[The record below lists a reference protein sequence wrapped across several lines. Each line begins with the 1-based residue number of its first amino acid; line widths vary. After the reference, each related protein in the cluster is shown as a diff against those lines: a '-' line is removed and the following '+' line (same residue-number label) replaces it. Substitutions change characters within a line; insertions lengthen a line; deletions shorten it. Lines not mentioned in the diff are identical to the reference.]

1 MKRLDPDIR
10 CNVHVEKLTADNVD
24 MITGYDI
31 VADGT
36 DNFRTRFLLNDAC
49 VRLKRTLVSSALLR
63 FDGQISVYKPHAGE
77 AFPCYRCVFPDE
89 PPADLIPRCQ
99 TAGIFGAV
107 AGIMG
112 TLQATEIIKE
122 LLGLGDTLA
131 GRVASRLR
139 PATLATKASP

>member
-1 MKRLDPDIR
+1 
-10 CNVHVEKLTADNVD
+10 
-24 MITGYDI
+24 MITEYDI

-49 VRLKRTLVSSALLR
+49 VKLELYAGFLSAAAVRRPDQRLQAARGRCLSRAIAASSP
-63 FDGQISVYKPHAGE
+63 K
-77 AFPCYRCVFPDE
+77 E

-107 AGIMG
+107 AGVMG

-122 LLGLGDTLA
+122 ILGLGETLA
-131 GRVASRLR
+131 GPHDAQS
-139 PATLATKASP
+139 TASPTTNRTIKVKRRQNCASCGRHP